1 MANGGTRLAEVTD
14 SSDSNVEEEEE
25 EEGEEGDNEA
35 AGGDNDE

>member
-14 SSDSNVEEEEE
+14 SSDSNVEDEEG
-25 EEGEEGDNEA
+25 EGEEGDNEA